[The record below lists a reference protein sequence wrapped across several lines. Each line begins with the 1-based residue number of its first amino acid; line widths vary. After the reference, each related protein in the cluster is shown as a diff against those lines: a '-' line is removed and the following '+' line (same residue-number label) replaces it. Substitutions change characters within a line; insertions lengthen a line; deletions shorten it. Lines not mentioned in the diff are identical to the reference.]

1 MSSNAFGGNDALT
14 GGVLFPTRFVVL
26 SENDLY
32 GDAYAMFDNS
42 RGGDDTMIGGD
53 GLTVGDG
60 SNNFLYGDAYTM
72 SNDASG
78 GEDTLTGGVHDSTDL
93 VGGAEKT
100 NDDHHGGDNTD
111 RRGNK

>member
-78 GEDTLTGGVHDSTDL
+78 GDDTLTGGVHASNVL
-93 VGGAEKT
+93 VGDAQKMH
-100 NDDHHGGDNTD
+100 DDAHGGNDTL
-111 RRGNK
+111 RG